1 MINETDKANRYF
13 WILEYITVDRLDPVT
28 TVHSQVKKGSY
39 RKKHG
44 SRYDSNG
51 EELGLLAMLS
61 PSAVDAEPAV
71 FYSPIHQPSQEI
83 ASTDSGADSDNWRSH
98 CNRGS
103 HQKRHQRWSGSKMS
117 SFRGLKHRSQSLH
130 SLPSRSGSSAA
141 YSPSWNAR
149 ELERWNSAQTGEGR
163 VEGAA

>member
-44 SRYDSNG
+44 SRYDSNS
-51 EELGLLAMLS
+51 EELGLFAMLS
-61 PSAVDAEPAV
+61 PSALDAEPAV
-71 FYSPIHQPSQEI
+71 FYSPIHQPSQEF
-83 ASTDSGADSDNWRSH
+83 ASVDSGADSDNWRLRS
-98 CNRGS
+98 NRGS
-103 HQKRHQRWSGSKMS
+103 HQRRYQRRSGSKMF
-117 SFRGLKHRSQSLH
+117 SFRGSKHRSQSLH
-130 SLPSRSGSSAA
+130 SLSSRSSNSAA
-141 YSPSWNAR
+141 FFPSWNSR

-163 VEGAA
+163 VEGAM